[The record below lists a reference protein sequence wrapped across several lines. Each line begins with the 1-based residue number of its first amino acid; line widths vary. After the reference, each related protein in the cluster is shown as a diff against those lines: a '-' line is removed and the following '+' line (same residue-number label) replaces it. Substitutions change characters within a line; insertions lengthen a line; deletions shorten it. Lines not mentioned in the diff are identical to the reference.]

1 MLITVI
7 NEKEL
12 AFDLVRANNVVAKVM
27 VGVRG
32 RNGYVDH
39 WSPLFGINTMGEVWR
54 YPNLPADL
62 GIKLN
67 KEGKILEI
75 K

>member
-1 MLITVI
+1 MLITGI
-7 NEKEL
+7 NGKEL
-12 AFDLVRANNVVAKVM
+12 AFDLLKVGNTMAKVM

-32 RNGYVDH
+32 RNGYVDY

-54 YPNLPADL
+54 YPNLPTDL